1 MAQGSTNQG
10 STRIGVFYDGN
21 YFHHVSNYYNYEHAR
36 KSRLSIAGLHD
47 FIRHQVAQEEGSSV
61 NRCQIVNAHYFRGR
75 LNARDASQ
83 RGNLLYYDRVF
94 DDILMSE
101 GVITH
106 YLPLRGFANRRDDHS
121 IDVWLSLEA
130 FEVAAIKGLEVVVL
144 IGSDGDYVPLVRKLN
159 GLGVRVMVLGWDF
172 SFADDVGRMQVTRTS
187 QDLLKEASYPLNMH
201 ALIDENANDEDE
213 VLKHLFVQPN
223 IGHAKPKNKP
233 TSDERHTSEVLSLKD
248 GYGFIKFPNNNL
260 FFFYGD
266 ISEGEFNE
274 FAVGDLVEF
283 SLGKNEQGD
292 DVAREVR
299 KLREDEIEYVE
310 EEVEYEDE
318 EYGYEGERF
327 GEGDFTEDGESSDEE
342 EYA

>member
-1 MAQGSTNQG
+1 MMQASTSQGL
-10 STRIGVFYDGN
+10 TRIGVFYDGN

-36 KSRLSIAGLHD
+36 KSRLSIAGLHS
-47 FIRHQVAQEEGSSV
+47 FIQQKVAELEG
-61 NRCQIVNAHYFRGR
+61 NTPGRCQIVNAHYFRGR

-106 YLPLRGFANRRDDHS
+106 YLPLKGFANRRDDHS

-130 FEVAAIKGLEVVVL
+130 YEIAAIKGLEVVVL

-172 SFADDVGRMQVTRTS
+172 SFTDDMNRLQVTRTS
-187 QDLLKEASYPLNMH
+187 QDLLKESSYPLEMHNMIDDD
-201 ALIDENANDEDE
+201 AQNDNNLI
-213 VLKHLFVQPN
+213 KHLFVQPN

-233 TSDERHTSEVLSLKD
+233 TSSERHVSEVLSLKD

-266 ISEGEFNE
+266 VSEGEFNE
-274 FAVGDLVEF
+274 LQEGDLLEF
-283 SLGKNEQGD
+283 SLGKNEHGD
-292 DVAREVR
+292 NVAREIR
-299 KLREDEIEYVE
+299 KLSSAEQANLVNK
-310 EEVEYEDE
+310 
-318 EYGYEGERF
+318 
-327 GEGDFTEDGESSDEE
+327 ESSVDKPSSVKKDEHV
-342 EYA
+342 

>member
-1 MAQGSTNQG
+1 MTQSSTSKG
-10 STRIGVFYDGN
+10 LTRIGVFYDGN

-36 KSRLSIAGLHD
+36 KSRLSIAGLHN
-47 FIRHQVAQEEGSSV
+47 FIRHQVAAEEGNSAHH
-61 NRCQIVNAHYFRGR
+61 CQIVNAHYFRGR

-130 FEVAAIKGLEVVVL
+130 YEMAAIKGLEVVVL

-159 GLGVRVMVLGWDF
+159 ALGVRVMVLGWDF
-172 SFADDVGRMQVTRTS
+172 SFSDDTGRMQVTRTS
-187 QDLLKEASYPLNMH
+187 QDLLKEASYPLEMH
-201 ALIDENANDEDE
+201 KLIDNDEGNE
-213 VLKHLFVQPN
+213 NELVKHLFVQPN
-223 IGHAKPKNKP
+223 VGHAKPKNKP
-233 TSDERHTSEVLSLKD
+233 TSAERHTSEVLSLKD

-266 ISEGEFNE
+266 ITEGEFNE
-274 FAVGDLVEF
+274 FHEGDLVEF

-299 KLREDEIEYVE
+299 KLGEDEIEYVE
-310 EEVEYEDE
+310 EEYEVEDEDYGGYDGGSGGDYEDGYVE
-318 EYGYEGERF
+318 EQEQVA
-327 GEGDFTEDGESSDEE
+327 D
-342 EYA
+342 

>member
-1 MAQGSTNQG
+1 MAQSSTPPG
-10 STRIGVFYDGN
+10 LTRIGVFYDGN
-21 YFHHVSNYYNYEHAR
+21 YFHHVSNYYNYEHPR
-36 KSRLSIAGLHD
+36 KSRLSIAGLHN
-47 FIRHQVAQEEGSSV
+47 FIRHRIAEEEG
-61 NRCQIVNAHYFRGR
+61 NTPGRCQIVTAHYFRGR

-101 GVITH
+101 GVNTH

-130 FEVAAIKGLEVVVL
+130 FELAAVKGLEAVVL

-172 SFADDVGRMQVTRTS
+172 SFKDDMGRTQVTRTS
-187 QDLLKEASYPLNMH
+187 QDLLKEASYPMNMH
-201 ALIDENANDEDE
+201 QLIDEEDSNDDPM
-213 VLKHLFVQPN
+213 VKNLFVQPN

-233 TSDERHTSEVLSLKD
+233 TSSERHTSEVLSLKD

-266 ISEGEFNE
+266 MTEGEFNE
-274 FAVGDLVEF
+274 LHEGDLVEF
-283 SLGKNEQGD
+283 ALGKNDQGE
-292 DVAREVR
+292 DVAKDVR

-310 EEVEYEDE
+310 EEYEVEEEDD
-318 EYGYEGERF
+318 YGYDDQYHMEE
-327 GEGDFTEDGESSDEE
+327 ESSGEID
-342 EYA
+342 